1 MSDYHPGPFLLLCS
15 IAERGGLN
23 AELNVTSSYITL
35 VQNEGDIPFFVKTI
49 HNHKVKGALLRSERC
64 PFAL

>member
-1 MSDYHPGPFLLLCS
+1 MITILGFFVALS
-15 IAERGGLN
+15 IAERGVLN